1 MSSVSFRPQTSQP
14 AWQPVQHTQRPEQTP
29 GTPEN
34 KPVGEAQPQ
43 PQPRVELHKEDTF
56 EAAPASSQSQ
66 SQGFSSAGRSVQQPT
81 DISCGLGALATVNSA
96 SKAGLSDE
104 QLLASVQDN
113 ARAINDAQGQGGL
126 KPVDLADGTNPQEMS
141 QLLGQ
146 QGQEVVRGFGQFDSD
161 ALKDATKEGYK
172 GMMLVD
178 ANALENTQA
187 AGEKKAEG
195 QGALHW
201 ITIDDIQ
208 ETQGADG
215 KKEPVYSVKDPD
227 SNKDYTLSRDQ
238 MEHIVNQAKNG
249 VHQTGGGLLVKNRPD
264 VDTQE
269 EKNAL
274 SAANLNH
281 TAPETL
287 GIDDGIG
294 RDGRRG
300 ALSSI
305 TGE

>member
-1 MSSVSFRPQTSQP
+1 MSVVSMRPQAQQP
-14 AWQPVQHTQRPEQTP
+14 TRQPVQSIRRPQEMPAT
-29 GTPEN
+29 TEN
-34 KPVGEAQPQ
+34 APAGKEPS
-43 PQPRVELHKEDTF
+43 QPRVQLHRQDTF

-66 SQGFSSAGRSVQQPT
+66 EQGFTSAGRSVQQPT

-96 SKAGLSDE
+96 SQAGLNDE

-113 ARAINDAQGQGGL
+113 ARAINAAQGANGL
-126 KPVDLADGTNPQEMS
+126 EPVDLSDGTNPQEMS

-161 ALKDATKEGYK
+161 ALKDATKDGYK

-187 AGEKKAEG
+187 AGEQEKPEG
-195 QGALHW
+195 KGDLHW

-208 ETQGADG
+208 EVKGADG
-215 KKEPVYSVKDPD
+215 QTEPVYSVKDPD
-227 SNKDYTLSRDQ
+227 SNKDYTLTRDQ
-238 MEHIVNQAKNG
+238 MENIVNQAKNG

-274 SAANLNH
+274 SAENLNH
-281 TAPETL
+281 SAPQTL
-287 GIDDGIG
+287 GTDDGIG
-294 RDGRRG
+294 RDARRG
-300 ALSSI
+300 AVSS
-305 TGE
+305 